1 MTPDKDPERPRI
13 AVYGA
18 GALGAYFGGKLAQA
32 GVDVHLIARGAQ
44 LDALRAGPL
53 RVRSTQGDFETSIA
67 ATSETKSV
75 GPCDAVILCV
85 KAYHVNEIAPTL
97 APLMGEDTAV
107 VPVQNGVA
115 HLEPLC
121 DAVGAEHVLGG
132 AAFVFATVTEPG
144 LVVHSA
150 GPGSIV
156 FGELDGRLS
165 ERAQRLDATL
175 SNAGIETELV
185 ENIRERM
192 WAKFAY
198 ICAHAGMTAAGRSPI
213 GAIRASQPA
222 WEMFRQ
228 LLDEIIELAQ
238 AEGVELAAGVADRL
252 IEFANSLAP
261 DSTSSMYNDLVSG
274 RQTELEALHGFAVER
289 AHRHG
294 LSLPANEAVYALLA
308 AQTTAPG

>member
-1 MTPDKDPERPRI
+1 MAPSPAQRQPRI

-18 GALGAYFGGKLAQA
+18 GALGAYFGGKLAHA

-53 RVRSTQGDFETSIA
+53 RVRSTHGDFETQISA
-67 ATSETKSV
+67 ASKTEDV
-75 GPCDAVILCV
+75 GACDAVLLCV
-85 KAYHVNEIAPTL
+85 KAYHVDEVAPTL
-97 APLMGEDTAV
+97 PPLLGDETPV

-115 HLEPLC
+115 HIDTLC
-121 DAVGAEHVLGG
+121 DAIGLQHVLGG
-132 AAFVFATVTEPG
+132 AAFVFATVTELG
-144 LVVHSA
+144 LVEHSA

-165 ERAQRLDATL
+165 ERARALDATL
-175 SNAGIETELV
+175 ASAGIETELV

-198 ICAHAGMTAAGRSPI
+198 ICAHAGMTTAGRLSI
-213 GAIRASQPA
+213 GAIRSSEPA
-222 WEMFRQ
+222 WAMFRRMLEEVVQ
-228 LLDEIIELAQ
+228 LAK
-238 AEGVELAAGVADRL
+238 AEGLELPAGVVDRL
-252 IEFANSLAP
+252 IDFATGLAP

-289 AHRHG
+289 ARHHG
-294 LSLPANEAVYALLA
+294 LTLPANEAVYALLA
-308 AQTTAPG
+308 AQTAALS